1 MTPADKLAWLFFPQ
15 IARQEAKMNR
25 KLDILIRAHTAEL
38 EQEHMSRPTMAEETE
53 EQPDTSR
60 RDDEPLEQVSAR
72 TDPVAEASAGDSSV
86 SAPVRAIAPPAA
98 EAASAVATDVL
109 APTRTSKR
117 LSSAAAG
124 SEKSTRRASTTSGSV
139 SVPPRRTSRT
149 LQPARSGT
157 SVVADENAFDE
168 STFISAPKGESSV
181 TGKKV

>member
-1 MTPADKLAWLFFPQ
+1 
-15 IARQEAKMNR
+15 MNR

-38 EQEHMSRPTMAEETE
+38 EQERMSRPRADEETE
-53 EQPDTSR
+53 EQPGTECGN
-60 RDDEPLEQVSAR
+60 DEPLEQVDAR
-72 TDPVAEASAGDSSV
+72 NDAMAEASASRSPV
-86 SAPVRAIAPPAA
+86 NAPVEAIAPVASGA
-98 EAASAVATDVL
+98 AASVTTDVL

-117 LSSAAAG
+117 LSSVATG
-124 SEKSTRRASTTSGSV
+124 SQKSTKRTSTTSGSS

-157 SVVADENAFDE
+157 AAAADENAFDE